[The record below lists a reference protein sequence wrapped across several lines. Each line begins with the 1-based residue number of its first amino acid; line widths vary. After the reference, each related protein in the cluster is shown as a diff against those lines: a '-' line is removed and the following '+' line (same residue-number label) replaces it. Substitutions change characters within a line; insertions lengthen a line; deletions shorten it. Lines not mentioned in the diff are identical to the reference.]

1 MKKIKVYSV
10 CAQSGND
17 TAAKGS
23 ASNPYTQKEYETM
36 LDNDTWPGGYV
47 EGLGYCLKGVTVT
60 ASSSNS
66 GSGGSSSMF
75 DYWSSMDSDP
85 WNSNPMDYISSMSPS
100 ETGKESGCGTG
111 KNNSGQGGGNGNH
124 RGNDCNTYP
133 QISKTIKG
141 YSGGWK
147 LVENIG
153 FKTGFDYQYSVKIT
167 GFSMYISA
175 SVYPINFSDRVFW
188 ATVSINNGTQKE
200 LKLDTN
206 DYAVGSSWIPI
217 GFIEI
222 DLPKYGNV
230 IVNLH
235 IGHNHNT
242 GAGHTND
249 AITIPIYPFKQ
260 EHNE

>member
-1 MKKIKVYSV
+1 MATSEGIPS
-10 CAQSGND
+10 SIDIEFLELND
-17 TAAKGS
+17 
-23 ASNPYTQKEYETM
+23 NP
-36 LDNDTWPGGYV
+36 
-47 EGLGYCLKGVTVT
+47 
-60 ASSSNS
+60 
-66 GSGGSSSMF
+66 
-75 DYWSSMDSDP
+75 
-85 WNSNPMDYISSMSPS
+85 
-100 ETGKESGCGTG
+100 
-111 KNNSGQGGGNGNH
+111 
-124 RGNDCNTYP
+124 
-133 QISKTIKG
+133 
-141 YSGGWK
+141 
-147 LVENIG
+147 
-153 FKTGFDYQYSVKIT
+153 
-167 GFSMYISA
+167 YISA

-235 IGHNHNT
+235 IGYNHNT

-249 AITIPIYPFKQ
+249 SITIPIYPFKQ